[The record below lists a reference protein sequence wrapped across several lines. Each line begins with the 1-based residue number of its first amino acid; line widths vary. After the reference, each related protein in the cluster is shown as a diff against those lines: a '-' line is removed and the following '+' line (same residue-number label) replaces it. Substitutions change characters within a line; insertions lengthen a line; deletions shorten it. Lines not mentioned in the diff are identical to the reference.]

1 MSMKTVII
9 TGASKG
15 IGFATAIKFVEN
27 NFNIAIC
34 ARNLESLNRA
44 VEKLQKINPK
54 ARIFSKT
61 CDVSNKNELNAFS
74 KAVLEEFKSVE
85 VLVNNAGVFFPGEVH
100 QEKEGVLEQMIET
113 NLYSAYRMSRAI
125 IPSMKALKSGYIFNI
140 ASIAGLQAYPNGG
153 SYGISKFAMI
163 GLGKALRQ
171 ELLNFNI
178 KVSNVMPGAVLT
190 ASWEGID
197 LPKERFIQAE
207 DIASLIFNAYSLS
220 DSTVVEDIVVRPQL
234 GDI

>member
-1 MSMKTVII
+1 MIKTAIV

-15 IGFATAIKFVEN
+15 IGFATAKIFIEN
-27 NFNIAIC
+27 GFDLAIC
-34 ARNLESLNRA
+34 ARNQNALDVA
-44 VEKLQKINPK
+44 VSQLQKINPK
-54 ARIFSKT
+54 AKIFAKT
-61 CDVSNKNELNAFS
+61 CDVSVAEELKAFAE
-74 KAVLEEFKSVE
+74 AVLKEFKNIE

-100 QEKEGVLEQMIET
+100 LEDDGVLEQMIET

-125 IPSMKALKSGYIFNI
+125 IPNMKARKSGYIFNI

-163 GLGKALRQ
+163 GMGKALRQ

-190 ASWEGID
+190 ASWDGVD
-197 LPKERFIQAE
+197 LPKERFIQAD
-207 DIASLIFNAYSLS
+207 DIAKVIFNAYSLS
-220 DSTVVEDIVVRPQL
+220 DSAVIEDIVIRPQL

>member
-1 MSMKTVII
+1 MKTAII

-15 IGFATAIKFVEN
+15 IGLATAKVFAKN

-34 ARNLESLNRA
+34 ARNEDALLKAKEELLTLNSNIK
-44 VEKLQKINPK
+44 VFI
-54 ARIFSKT
+54 KT
-61 CDVSNKNELNAFS
+61 CDVSKKSELQSFAQ
-74 KAVLEEFKSVE
+74 AVLNHFDSID

-100 QEKEGVLEQMIET
+100 QEEDGVLEQMIET

-125 IPSMKALKSGYIFNI
+125 IPSMKEKKSGYIFNI

-163 GLGKALRQ
+163 GMGKALRQ

-178 KVSNVMPGAVLT
+178 KVSNIMPGAVLT
-190 ASWEGID
+190 ASWDGVD

-207 DIASLIFNAYSLS
+207 DIAKIIFNAYSLS

>member
-1 MSMKTVII
+1 MKTAII

-15 IGFATAIKFVEN
+15 IGLATAKIFAEN

-34 ARNLESLNRA
+34 ARNKESLNKA
-44 VEKLQKINPK
+44 VETLQNINPK
-54 ARIFSKT
+54 VKIFSKT
-61 CDVSNKNELNAFS
+61 CDVSQKDELNAFS
-74 KAVLEEFKSVE
+74 NAVLEEFKTID

-100 QEKEGVLEQMIET
+100 QEEEGVLEQMIET
-113 NLYSAYRMSRAI
+113 NLYSAYRLSRAI
-125 IPSMKALKSGYIFNI
+125 IPSMKAVKTGYIFNI
-140 ASIAGLQAYPNGG
+140 ASIAGIQAYPNGG

-171 ELLNFNI
+171 ELLNYNI

-190 ASWEGID
+190 ASWEGVD
-197 LPKERFIQAE
+197 LPIERFIQAK

>member
-1 MSMKTVII
+1 MNKTIII

-15 IGFATAIKFVEN
+15 IGLAIAKIFAKN

-34 ARNLESLNRA
+34 ARNKENLIKAKNE
-44 VEKLQKINPK
+44 LQQVNPAIKIF
-54 ARIFSKT
+54 AHT
-61 CDVSNKNELNAFS
+61 CDVSNKVELNNFA
-74 KAVLEEFKSVE
+74 KE
-85 VLVNNAGVFFPGEVH
+85 VLKKFHKIDVLINNAGVFFPGEVH
-100 QEKEGVLEQMIET
+100 LEEDGVLEQMIET

-125 IPSMKALKSGYIFNI
+125 IPTMKENNSGYIFNI

-163 GLGKALRQ
+163 GMGKALRQ

-178 KVSNVMPGAVLT
+178 KVSNVMPGAVYT
-190 ASWEGID
+190 ASWEGVD
-197 LPKERFIQAE
+197 LPIERFIKAE
-207 DIASLIFNAYSLS
+207 DIAKIVFNAYSLS
-220 DSTVVEDIVVRPQL
+220 DSCVVEDIIVRPQL

>member
-1 MSMKTVII
+1 MTKTAII

-15 IGFATAIKFVEN
+15 IGYATAKIFIEN
-27 NFNIAIC
+27 GFNLAIC
-34 ARNLESLNRA
+34 ARNQKSLDDA
-44 VEKLQKINPK
+44 VSELQKINPK
-54 ARIFSKT
+54 AKIFSQT
-61 CDVSNKNELNAFS
+61 CDVSVTEDLKAFS
-74 KAVLEEFKSVE
+74 GAVLKEFENIE

-100 QEKEGVLEQMIET
+100 QEEDGVLEQMIET
-113 NLYSAYRMSRAI
+113 NLYSAYRLSRAI
-125 IPSMKALKSGYIFNI
+125 IPNMKAKKSGYIFNI

-163 GLGKALRQ
+163 GMGKALRQ

-190 ASWEGID
+190 ASWEGVD
-197 LPKERFIQAE
+197 LPKERFIQAD
-207 DIASLIFNAYSLS
+207 DIAKVIFNAYSLS
-220 DSTVVEDIVVRPQL
+220 DSAVIEDIVIRPQL

>member
-1 MSMKTVII
+1 MKTAII

-15 IGFATAIKFVEN
+15 IGFATAKIFIEN
-27 NFNIAIC
+27 DFNIAIC
-34 ARNLESLNRA
+34 ARNKVNLDKAIKILSN
-44 VEKLQKINPK
+44 INPK
-54 ARIFSKT
+54 AIIYSET
-61 CDVSNKNELNAFS
+61 CDVSKKDELERFS
-74 KAVLEEFKSVE
+74 KNVLSKFEKID
-85 VLVNNAGVFFPGEVH
+85 VLVNNAGIFFPGEVH
-100 QEKEGVLEQMIET
+100 NEDEGVLEQMIET

-125 IPSMKALKSGYIFNI
+125 IPNMKAKKQGYIFNI

-171 ELLNFNI
+171 ELTNFNI
-178 KVSNVMPGAVLT
+178 KVCNVMPGAVFT

-197 LPKERFIQAE
+197 LPKSRFIDAD
-207 DIASLIFNAYSLS
+207 DIAKLIFNAYSLS

>member
-1 MSMKTVII
+1 MKTAII

-15 IGFATAIKFVEN
+15 IGFATALKFVEN

-34 ARNLESLNRA
+34 ARNKKDLDNA
-44 VEKLQKINPK
+44 VKKLAKYNSKIK
-54 ARIFSKT
+54 IYSET
-61 CDVSNKNELNAFS
+61 CDVSKKEELEKFS
-74 KAVLEEFKSVE
+74 KNVLLEFKTID
-85 VLVNNAGVFFPGEVH
+85 VLINNAGVFFPGEVH
-100 QEKEGVLEQMIET
+100 SEDEGVLEQMIET

-125 IPSMKALKSGYIFNI
+125 IPTMKERKTGYIFNI

-171 ELLNFNI
+171 ELTNFNI
-178 KVSNVMPGAVLT
+178 KVCNVMPGAVFT
-190 ASWEGID
+190 ASWAGVD
-197 LPKERFIQAE
+197 LPKTRFIDAN

>member
-1 MSMKTVII
+1 MTKTAII

-15 IGFATAIKFVEN
+15 IGFSTAKKFVEKG
-27 NFNIAIC
+27 FHVAIC
-34 ARNLESLNRA
+34 ARNEKTLKQAASELE
-44 VEKLQKINPK
+44 KINSSVK
-54 ARIFSKT
+54 VFSKT
-61 CDVSNKNELNAFS
+61 CDVSKKEELKSFS
-74 KAVLEEFKSVE
+74 DAVLKEFDQID

-100 QEKEGVLEQMIET
+100 TEDDGVLEQMIET
-113 NLYSAYRMSRAI
+113 NVYSAYRMSRAI
-125 IPSMKALKSGYIFNI
+125 VPNMKAKKSGYIFNI

-163 GLGKALRQ
+163 GMGKALRQ

-178 KVSNVMPGAVLT
+178 KVSNVMPGAVFT
-190 ASWEGID
+190 ASWEGVD
-197 LPKERFIQAE
+197 LPESRFIKAD
-207 DIASLIFNAYSLS
+207 DIANVIFNAYSLS

>member
-1 MSMKTVII
+1 MSKTAII

-15 IGFATAIKFVEN
+15 IGFATAKIFVQN
-27 NFNIAIC
+27 GFNVAIC
-34 ARNLESLNRA
+34 ARTEKSLNEA
-44 VEKLQKINPK
+44 KAALQKLNTEVK
-54 ARIFSKT
+54 IFTKT
-61 CDVSNKNELNAFS
+61 CDVSNKEDLNAFAQ
-74 KAVLEEFKSVE
+74 AVLKEFNVID

-100 QEKEGVLEQMIET
+100 LEEDGVLEQMIET
-113 NLYSAYRMSRAI
+113 NVYSAYRMSRAMV
-125 IPSMKALKSGYIFNI
+125 PGMKEKKAGYIFNI

-163 GLGKALRQ
+163 GMGKALRQ
-171 ELLNFNI
+171 ELLNYNI

-190 ASWEGID
+190 ASWEGVD
-197 LPKERFIQAE
+197 LPKERFIQAD
-207 DIASLIFNAYSLS
+207 DIAKVIFNAYSLS